1 MVMVVMLTVVQV
13 VGSATM
19 VPVVQR
25 TGGRE
30 EVEMI
35 LVNSDSGEC

>member
-1 MVMVVMLTVVQV
+1 MVMVVILTVVQV

-30 EVEMI
+30 KVEMI